1 LGYFPVRK
9 RKIQFYFFA
18 VSGQTATLK
27 YIERGSKMS
36 FLDSLTSGP
45 KLKAAI
51 KQTTKARN
59 KEGAQADF
67 IFKEAYSSFQKL
79 LNQHTEAANIL
90 YHWGFAVL
98 HQAQTKENDEAI
110 TLYKEACEK
119 FSFCLTINPDFLGAA
134 IDGGVAFMG
143 LAELIKAK
151 PDDELYESAK
161 SMFLAAEGIQKGS
174 ASYNLACIYGLR
186 GEDKACQE
194 SLTKS
199 RDHGSLPEK
208 ENILNDS
215 DLKKVKRKAW
225 FKKFIESLNTPEDLV
240 DDKTDTAKASSS
252 DSSRKPD
259 KGNSD
264 SVKKAKAKTASK
276 K

>member
-1 LGYFPVRK
+1 
-9 RKIQFYFFA
+9 
-18 VSGQTATLK
+18 
-27 YIERGSKMS
+27 MS

-67 IFKEAYSSFQKL
+67 LFKEAYSSFQKL

-119 FSFCLTINPDFLGAA
+119 FSYCLTINPDFLGAA

-186 GEDKACQE
+186 GEDKACQD

-225 FKKFIESLNTPEDLV
+225 FKKFIESLNTAEDLIES
-240 DDKTDTAKASSS
+240 KTETAKSSS
-252 DSSRKPD
+252 SSSSRKQAQE
-259 KGNSD
+259 NSD
-264 SVKKAKAKTASK
+264 SATEVKTKVESK
-276 K
+276 KKK